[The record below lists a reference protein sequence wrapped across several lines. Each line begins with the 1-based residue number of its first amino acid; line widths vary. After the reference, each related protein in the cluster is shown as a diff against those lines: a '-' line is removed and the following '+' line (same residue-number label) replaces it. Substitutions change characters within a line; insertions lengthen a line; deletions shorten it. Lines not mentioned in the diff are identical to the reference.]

1 MKVFYANINRINED
15 VESFVIAK
23 NKIEKIFIAE
33 EKIENKQSIK
43 DFLNLVEINKVFVAS
58 TSESMQTV
66 AFTIYNDQETNDV
79 ILLISSTSD
88 KAVDEFKEIMKLI
101 NYDLSQLVHYNT
113 IEMALDAMS
122 NNPYFIINNEFYLVK
137 QKINNK

>member
-1 MKVFYANINRINED
+1 MKVFYANINKINED

-58 TSESMQTV
+58 TTESMQTV

-88 KAVDEFKEIMKLI
+88 KAVDEFKEIMKSI
-101 NYDLSQLVHYNT
+101 NYDLSQLIHYNT
-113 IEMALDAMS
+113 MEMALDAMS

-137 QKINNK
+137 QKNK

>member
-1 MKVFYANINRINED
+1 MKVFYANINRMNED
-15 VESFVIAK
+15 IESFVIAK

-58 TSESMQTV
+58 TTESMQTV

>member
-58 TSESMQTV
+58 TTESMQTV

-88 KAVDEFKEIMKLI
+88 KAVDEFKEIMKSI
-101 NYDLSQLVHYNT
+101 NYDLSQLIHYNT
-113 IEMALDAMS
+113 MEMALDAMS